1 MITLYYDKFNCS
13 LTDLLFV
20 HSQRPYNQFVTE
32 LIELAKSASMVL
44 IPSQFVYTGGSSYA
58 VYNAVRI
65 FTIIMEFSNLKMI
78 FVDTGRKE
86 VIENLASVDDESH
99 EEHS

>member
-1 MITLYYDKFNCS
+1 M
-13 LTDLLFV
+13 LFF
-20 HSQRPYNQFVTE
+20 HSQLPYNEFVAK
-32 LIELAKSASMVL
+32 LSELAESASMVL

-65 FTIIMEFSNLKMI
+65 FTIIMEFSNLKKMI

>member
-1 MITLYYDKFNCS
+1 
-13 LTDLLFV
+13 
-20 HSQRPYNQFVTE
+20 VTE

-65 FTIIMEFSNLKMI
+65 FTIIMEFSNLKKMI